1 MNSTPFNTSFIRI
14 LLLITLVAPINTA
27 NAGMFTAFRAMI
39 IHMSTPNLSNAADQ
53 VVTMGSAITDITFSN
68 SGGAISSC
76 TVAPTLPAGL
86 SINSATCA
94 ISGTPTKVKAA
105 TLYTVT
111 ATANAPGRTA
121 TATVGLA
128 IFMTPTTLTAVA
140 TGVPNEIMLSWT
152 RVTDA
157 TAYRLY
163 QTTDA
168 TFVQAGNSD
177 PSQFSVYSP
186 AATSIDTTATS
197 ITMTLSGAAT
207 VYYVVTAI
215 NGSAESLSN
224 PIPVAAT
231 AHAFKFSQVT
241 SSTGQVWMDRNLG
254 ASQVATS
261 STDPASYGDLYQWGR
276 PADGHQKRKSA
287 TTATLAVNTAPG
299 HADFITITGPRGPY
313 DWTIPN
319 TGDVDGALRGKFLA
333 KTDGSGICPTGFN
346 VPTEAQLK
354 AEINIWDTTNS
365 AAVGAFN
372 SVLKLPVAGGR
383 IMQTGGLGNVSA
395 VGYYWTRSIVPIGRW
410 YRYAHYL
417 GFGSGSHNIY
427 LQFHNVGRSEGRSIR
442 CIKN

>member
-1 MNSTPFNTSFIRI
+1 
-14 LLLITLVAPINTA
+14 
-27 NAGMFTAFRAMI
+27 
-39 IHMSTPNLSNAADQ
+39 MSTPNLSNAADQ

-186 AATSIDTTATS
+186 AATSIDTKPAGS
-197 ITMTLSGAAT
+197 VGAT
-207 VYYVVTAI
+207 VQLEIAPPELLKVMSVMAEPIVTTWSAAFERLGVDICIIIARNAVNMPALAVLIGATRVI
-215 NGSAESLSN
+215 NNRMRIKLVLKGVEFIKTPLCFFK
-224 PIPVAAT
+224 IILYLT
-231 AHAFKFSQVT
+231 FQDKFFKF
-241 SSTGQVWMDRNLG
+241 
-254 ASQVATS
+254 
-261 STDPASYGDLYQWGR
+261 
-276 PADGHQKRKSA
+276 
-287 TTATLAVNTAPG
+287 
-299 HADFITITGPRGPY
+299 I
-313 DWTIPN
+313 
-319 TGDVDGALRGKFLA
+319 
-333 KTDGSGICPTGFN
+333 
-346 VPTEAQLK
+346 
-354 AEINIWDTTNS
+354 
-365 AAVGAFN
+365 
-372 SVLKLPVAGGR
+372 
-383 IMQTGGLGNVSA
+383 
-395 VGYYWTRSIVPIGRW
+395 
-410 YRYAHYL
+410 
-417 GFGSGSHNIY
+417 
-427 LQFHNVGRSEGRSIR
+427 
-442 CIKN
+442 